1 MGEIAKN
8 IIRHSLSK
16 KLLLADAAAVW
27 FLYLVLSDTWSPLWR
42 RSSCPEWWAS
52 IRRLSRAVDRIPS
65 ESCARRRRRAHSVQ
79 GSLSSF
85 HFCQTY
91 QKIYIVKRYHRQIR
105 NIIHLCSHFSVGL
118 GPSLVWFWSTR
129 LNIYWKIRI
138 IVKISLLY
146 LFSIPLTHVK
156 KGQFLACSKSR
167 FHLDTMYFAVSSV

>member
-16 KLLLADAAAVW
+16 KLASWCCCCVVSLPWPFRYMESALAEK
-27 FLYLVLSDTWSPLWR
+27 LVPGMVSKHSKIVSGCRSD
-42 RSSCPEWWAS
+42 S
-52 IRRLSRAVDRIPS
+52 IRILCTETSKSPFRSRVIVVVSLLSN
-65 ESCARRRRRAHSVQ
+65 
-79 GSLSSF
+79 LS
-85 HFCQTY
+85 
-91 QKIYIVKRYHRQIR
+91 KNIYIVKRYQRQIK